1 MKITTQQDP
10 EKENISHSKSQKRRV
25 AISKRGIYVQ
35 YKAIER
41 PGKSE
46 MTLIR
51 NI

>member
-1 MKITTQQDP
+1 MKMKILAIP
-10 EKENISHSKSQKRRV
+10 NHKRV